1 MTITVAVNGA
11 YGKMGRLACEAL
23 LQDKRFHLI
32 GQLGREDNLSA
43 FLQQKKPQ
51 IVVELTRADVVYEHA
66 CIIVDH
72 GVHPVIGASGL
83 TDDQI
88 ASLTAQCAKTQL
100 GGLIVPNFSL
110 GVLLMI
116 HFAKQ
121 AAKFMETVEIIEMH
135 HAQKFDAPSG
145 TALKTAKE
153 IASARKAYTVDEK
166 QTHMK
171 ARGQWEKDIPIHS
184 VRLPGILAKQS
195 IMFGASGETL
205 TITHE
210 TIDRQSFMPGLLL
223 ACEKVTQLTELKY
236 GLEQV
241 IRELQ

>member
-1 MTITVAVNGA
+1 MTISVAVNGA
-11 YGKMGRLACEAL
+11 YGKMGRLACESL
-23 LQDKRFHLI
+23 LQDSRFKLI
-32 GQLGREDNLSA
+32 GQLGREDNLAS

-51 IVVELTRADVVYEHA
+51 VLVDLTRADVVYENA
-66 CIIVDH
+66 CVIIDH

-83 TDDQI
+83 TDGQI
-88 ASLTAQCAKTQL
+88 EYLTKQCAAMKL

-121 AAKFMETVEIIEMH
+121 AAQFLDAVEIIEMH

-153 IASARKAYTVDEK
+153 IASTRKAYHVDEK
-166 QTHMK
+166 QIGMQ
-171 ARGQWEKDIPIHS
+171 ARGQWANDIPIHS
-184 VRLPGILAKQS
+184 LRLPGILAKQS
-195 IMFGASGETL
+195 VIFGEIGETL

-210 TIDRQSFMPGLLL
+210 SIDRQSFMPGLLL
-223 ACEKVTQLTELKY
+223 ACEKVMTLNELKY

-241 IRELQ
+241 VEGL